1 MAGVLPAGTEIQERM
16 VAVSALL
23 EGGRRGGFRKRGRV
37 ASVRDAGGWTD
48 TQTENRPT
56 GTQTEKLLGRQR
68 MG

>member
-37 ASVRDAGGWTD
+37 ASVRDAGRWTD
-48 TQTENRPT
+48 RQKTDLQVLRQTNR
-56 GTQTEKLLGRQR
+56 
-68 MG
+68 